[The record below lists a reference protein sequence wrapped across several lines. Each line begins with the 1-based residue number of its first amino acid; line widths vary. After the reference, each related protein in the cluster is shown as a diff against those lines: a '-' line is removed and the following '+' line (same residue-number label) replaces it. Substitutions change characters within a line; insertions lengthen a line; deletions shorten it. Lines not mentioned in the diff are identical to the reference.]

1 MNIRKANKLDKDE
14 VLNFCKNTFEWG
26 DYIDRVWD
34 LWEIDSSGLLLV
46 SEVLD
51 DASKKFHPIAISRI
65 SVCPNNLSW
74 IEGLRVNKKYRN
86 QDIGSSL
93 LKYMLDFGIKKGFRD
108 ASAIVS
114 YNNIPSQKMLE
125 KQGFSPLFKFNY
137 YSLKLN
143 KIIKIN
149 QLSPQQEQQKLEIKS
164 AYPKDIASI
173 IDYLSNSK
181 VSKYM
186 DNRYFDSWKFYRFEN
201 TFSGIMSLIND
212 NKVLLIIDEINK
224 INGILII
231 NIVDN
236 KDAFFKKPLIQ
247 ICYFDCIQDC
257 KYSEIINILFST
269 FSENNLYYSIQFYL
283 PDIIDLS
290 HHLYNYSTDYFEQF
304 ILYSKKLYNS
314 NSSKSYSQ

>member
-86 QDIGSSL
+86 QGIGSSL
-93 LKYMLDFGIKKGFRD
+93 LKYMLDFGIKKGFRE
-108 ASAIVS
+108 ANAIVS

-186 DNRYFDSWKFYRFEN
+186 DNRYFDSWKFYRFKN

-212 NKVLLIIDEINK
+212 NKVLLIVDEINK

-290 HHLYNYSTDYFEQF
+290 HHLHNFSTDYFEQF